1 MPELHGRKFTE
12 ALLYIPLRPL
22 QEDPGGAPVALVA
35 QEVEAAAHRSGA
47 DFGIGLHFHEH
58 LPALVPALQLAHV
71 LDAFLPWKGG
81 AHGAVSWLTSHR
93 VRCPRDSCQLDSGS
107 HMHCR
112 ACGTALAAPAKFCHK
127 CGAAVSA
134 PPATRAAGW
143 RAGLPWGVAGAA
155 LGALIAVVALR
166 ASGGGMRD
174 AAGGRPGAAPD
185 TVPAPRIPPPDISQ
199 MSPEG
204 R

>member
-1 MPELHGRKFTE
+1 PR
-12 ALLYIPLRPL
+12 R
-22 QEDPGGAPVALVA
+22 APVALAA
-35 QEVEAAAHRSGA
+35 QEVEATAHRSGA

-58 LPALVPALQLAHV
+58 LPALVPALQLAQV
-71 LDAFLPWKGG
+71 LDAFLAWERG

-93 VRCPRDSCQLDSGS
+93 VRSPSDSCQLDSGS

-127 CGAAVSA
+127 CGAAVST
-134 PPATRAAGW
+134 PHGTRAAGW

-166 ASGGGMRD
+166 ASGGGTRD
-174 AAGGRPGAAPD
+174 AGSGSGDAS
-185 TVPAPRIPPPDISQ
+185 RIPPPASRVEPPASRLAPPDISQ
-199 MSPEG
+199 MSPEE
-204 R
+204 RATRLYN